1 MIESIRIEKNKVEI
15 LDQTQ
20 LPFKESYLLIKNYR
34 EMAEAIFKL
43 KIRGA
48 PAIGIAA
55 SAGTYLA
62 ALEFEN
68 QENSK
73 EKILKAITELENTR
87 PTAVNLFAATNKI
100 RKIISK
106 HPQNISE
113 ELYLFTVNLM
123 EYEKNACEKMGKN
136 GAEFIGKVHRILTH
150 CNTGSLA
157 TYGIGTALGVIR
169 TIAIKNQIQVFADET
184 RPLLQ
189 GSRLTMWEL
198 NKSEIPAILI
208 TDNMAAHIIRKEKID
223 CIVVGADRI
232 AKNGDSANK
241 IGTFGLAVL
250 AKHFKIPFYIVA
262 PETTIDRKIMSGNQI
277 IIEERNH
284 SEVSGIG
291 ECSVT
296 SKKFKVVNPAFD
308 VTPSELITAI
318 ITDEKVY
325 RYPFNF

>member
-1 MIESIRIEKNKVEI
+1 MIESICISKNKIEI

-20 LPFKESYLLIKNYR
+20 LPFVEKYIIIENYR

-55 SAGTYLA
+55 ATGCYLA

-68 QENSK
+68 KDDALSN
-73 EKILKAITELENTR
+73 IFKAITDLENTR
-87 PTAVNLFAATNKI
+87 PTAVNLFSATSKI
-100 RKIISK
+100 RKIIK
-106 HPQNISE
+106 NNPNNISDQ
-113 ELYLFTVNLM
+113 LYKFTISLM
-123 EYEKNACEKMGKN
+123 NYEKTACEKMGEN
-136 GAEFIGKVHRILTH
+136 GLKFIGKVKKILTH

-169 TIAIKNQIQVFADET
+169 EIALENQIKVFADET

-189 GSRLTMWEL
+189 GARLTMWEL
-198 NKSEIPAILI
+198 NKSNIDATLI
-208 TDNMAAHIIRKEKID
+208 TDNMAAQIIKREKID
-223 CIVVGADRI
+223 CIIVGADRI

-241 IGTFGLAVL
+241 IGTLGLSIL
-250 AKHFKIPFYIVA
+250 AKYFNIPFYIVA
-262 PETTIDRKIMSGNQI
+262 PETTIDRNISTGNEI
-277 IIEERNH
+277 KIEERNH
-284 SEVSGIG
+284 NEVRKIKDFSI
-291 ECSVT
+291 T
-296 SKKFKVVNPAFD
+296 SDEFKAANPAFD

-325 RYPFNF
+325 TYPYIF